1 MQNTGDIE
9 QVAAG
14 FSQLGLYLRSKQWR
28 SAEKSGLTST
38 QISILGFLKRR
49 GPNRVMA
56 LARLVGIT
64 EATASRAISTLERKG
79 LVQKGVDPDD
89 GRATRISPTA
99 AGIRLLSGQSEFP
112 DGLMAALAGLDP
124 IESTVL
130 HRVLS
135 KVILHL
141 QETGAIEPQR
151 MCCTCRFFRPYV
163 HTEAA
168 RPHHCE
174 FVDAP
179 FGSVSLRLDCG
190 DHIQADESVRK
201 QRWQRFLAV
210 KPLERGGAHP
220 EEASEN

>member
-1 MQNTGDIE
+1 MQDTGDIE

-14 FSQLGLYLRSKQWR
+14 FFQVGLYLRSKQWR

-38 QISILGFLKRR
+38 QVSILGFLKRR

-64 EATASRAISTLERKG
+64 EATASRAISTLQRKG
-79 LVQKGVDPDD
+79 LVEKSADPDD
-89 GRATRISPTA
+89 GRATRISLRTA
-99 AGIRLLSGQSEFP
+99 GVRAMSRQSEFP
-112 DGLMAALAGLDP
+112 ETLLAALAGLDP
-124 IESTVL
+124 AESTVL

-151 MCCTCRFFRPYV
+151 MCCTCRFFQPYV
-163 HTEAA
+163 HTDAF

-179 FGSVSLRLDCG
+179 FGTVSLRLDCG
-190 DHIQADESVRK
+190 DHIQADEAVRT
-201 QRWQRFLAV
+201 QRWRRFLAV
-210 KPLERGGAHP
+210 EPLEQGN
-220 EEASEN
+220 S

>member
-14 FSQLGLYLRSKQWR
+14 FFQLGLYLRSKQWR
-28 SAEKSGLTST
+28 NAERSGLTST

-49 GPNRVMA
+49 GPNRVMV
-56 LARLVGIT
+56 LAKLVGIT

-79 LVQKGVDPDD
+79 LVEKSADPDD
-89 GRATRISPTA
+89 GRATRISLTA
-99 AGIRLLSGQSEFP
+99 TGIRLMSRQSEFP
-112 DGLMAALAGLDP
+112 EALLEALAGLDP

-163 HTEAA
+163 HSNAV

-190 DHIQADESVRK
+190 DHIPADESVRK

-210 KPLERGGAHP
+210 KPLERRATHP

>member
-14 FSQLGLYLRSKQWR
+14 FSQVGLYLRSKQWKN
-28 SAEKSGLTST
+28 AEKSGLTST

-56 LARLVGIT
+56 LAKLVGIT
-64 EATASRAISTLERKG
+64 EATASRAISTLQRKG
-79 LVQKGVDPDD
+79 LVKKSADPDD
-89 GRATRISPTA
+89 GRATRISLKA
-99 AGIRLLSGQSEFP
+99 AGVRVMSRQSEFP
-112 DGLMAALAGLDP
+112 ETLLAALAGLDP
-124 IESTVL
+124 TESTVL

-151 MCCTCRFFRPYV
+151 MCCTCRFFHPYI
-163 HTEAA
+163 HEDAF

-179 FGSVSLRLDCG
+179 FGTVSLRLDCG
-190 DHIQADESVRK
+190 DHIQAEEPMRM
-201 QRWQRFLAV
+201 QRWQRFLAARPPEV
-210 KPLERGGAHP
+210 KTIPSAKEREG
-220 EEASEN
+220 

>member
-1 MQNTGDIE
+1 MQDSSDIE

-14 FSQLGLYLRSKQWR
+14 FFQVGLYLRSKQWR
-28 SAEKSGLTST
+28 TAEKSGLTST

-56 LARLVGIT
+56 LAKLVGIT

-79 LVQKGVDPDD
+79 LVEKSADPDD
-89 GRATRISPTA
+89 GRATRISLTA
-99 AGIRLLSGQSEFP
+99 AGTRVMSRQSEFP
-112 DGLMAALAGLDP
+112 RALLAALAGLEP

-141 QETGAIEPQR
+141 QGQGAIEPQR
-151 MCCTCRFFRPYV
+151 MCCTCRFFQPYV
-163 HTEAA
+163 HSDAV

-190 DHIQADESVRK
+190 DHIPADESVKK

-210 KPLERGGAHP
+210 KPLERGDAHL
-220 EEASEN
+220 EEQGNS